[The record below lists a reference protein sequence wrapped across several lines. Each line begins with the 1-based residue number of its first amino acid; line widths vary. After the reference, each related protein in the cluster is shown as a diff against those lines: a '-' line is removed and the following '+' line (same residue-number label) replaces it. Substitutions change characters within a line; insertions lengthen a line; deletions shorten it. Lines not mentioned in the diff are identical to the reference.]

1 MRAGSSAVSGSQFG
15 CWDGSHHPTLL
26 LPLVPTLHDPPPTL
40 CLADIAKWESAVADR
55 DAELQNLQRALG
67 ELSYESDAG
76 EWVVGW

>member
-1 MRAGSSAVSGSQFG
+1 M
-15 CWDGSHHPTLL
+15 
-26 LPLVPTLHDPPPTL
+26 
-40 CLADIAKWESAVADR
+40 ADR